1 MTGMKKKISA
11 RYGTFYRFNLPYLEN
26 RWIRFVFRLLV
37 SSLAALILMSGIAG
51 EIGKLRESV
60 LDERRN
66 ALSEEIDR
74 WGQQAETQRAR
85 LSLTGEK
92 AALEE
97 KLVLIREKAALEA
110 TLEAKEPIAEAPI
123 LSRLETLETE
133 IEESYLRGCGTA
145 DPITAALSFSRIFG
159 YKESDRWYRLS
170 MIRAERKTEKARLQ
184 GRRLTAWVLSYRL
197 MTGKNPRKNPGKSI
211 PLSFAPLTGSWLCR
225 EDQLAALDEDSAQ
238 GDGRAGSQAGGQ
250 AGIRLI
256 TAEGNALYG
265 EEITGLDDSKSD
277 PDARTLLVKGGIGSL
292 TADPEAIE
300 NEDDACCVLHLDSV
314 KPSEEELPVEKLR
327 VISEN
332 VFRIETGEWKG
343 TYYRIL

>member
-1 MTGMKKKISA
+1 M
-11 RYGTFYRFNLPYLEN
+11 
-26 RWIRFVFRLLV
+26 
-37 SSLAALILMSGIAG
+37 
-51 EIGKLRESV
+51 
-60 LDERRN
+60 
-66 ALSEEIDR
+66 
-74 WGQQAETQRAR
+74 
-85 LSLTGEK
+85 
-92 AALEE
+92 
-97 KLVLIREKAALEA
+97 
-110 TLEAKEPIAEAPI
+110 
-123 LSRLETLETE
+123 ETLETE

-145 DPITAALSFSRIFG
+145 DPITAALSFSRILG

-170 MIRAERKTEKARLQ
+170 MIRAERKAEKALLQ

-197 MTGKNPRKNPGKSI
+197 MTGKNPGKSI

-225 EDQLAALDEDSAQ
+225 EDQLAVLDQDSAQ
-238 GDGRAGSQAGGQ
+238 GDGR

-265 EEITGLDDSKSD
+265 EEISGWDSKSD

-300 NEDDACCVLHLDSV
+300 NEDDACCALHLDSV

-332 VFRIETGEWKG
+332 VFQIETGEWKG

>member
-1 MTGMKKKISA
+1 MTGMKKRIRSQDRM
-11 RYGTFYRFNLPYLEN
+11 RYSTAYRLNLPYPEK
-26 RWIRFVFRLLV
+26 RWIRFIFRLLI
-37 SSLAALILMSGIAG
+37 SSLAALLLMSGIAG

-74 WGQQAETQRAR
+74 WGQQAETQHAR

-110 TLEAKEPIAEAPI
+110 ALEAKEPIAEAPI

-145 DPITAALSFSRIFG
+145 DPITAALSFSRILG

-170 MIRAERKTEKARLQ
+170 MIRAERKAEKALLQ

-197 MTGKNPRKNPGKSI
+197 MTGKNPGKSI

-225 EDQLAALDEDSAQ
+225 EDQLAALDQDSAQ
-238 GDGRAGSQAGGQ
+238 GDGR

-265 EEITGLDDSKSD
+265 EEISGWDSKSD

-300 NEDDACCVLHLDSV
+300 NEDDACCALHLDSV

-332 VFRIETGEWKG
+332 VFQIETGEWKG

>member
-1 MTGMKKKISA
+1 MTGMKKRIRSQDRM
-11 RYGTFYRFNLPYLEN
+11 RYSTAYRLNLPYLEN
-26 RWIRFVFRLLV
+26 RWIRFIFRLLI
-37 SSLAALILMSGIAG
+37 SSLAALLLMSGIAG

-74 WGQQAETQRAR
+74 WGQQAETQHAR

-110 TLEAKEPIAEAPI
+110 ALEAKEPIAEAPI

-145 DPITAALSFSRIFG
+145 DPITAALSFSRILG
-159 YKESDRWYRLS
+159 DKESDRWYRLS
-170 MIRAERKTEKARLQ
+170 MIRAERKAEKALLQ

-197 MTGKNPRKNPGKSI
+197 MTGKNPGKSI

-225 EDQLAALDEDSAQ
+225 EDQLAVLDQDSAQ
-238 GDGRAGSQAGGQ
+238 GDGR

-265 EEITGLDDSKSD
+265 EEISGWDSKSD

-300 NEDDACCVLHLDSV
+300 NEDDACCALHLDSV

-332 VFRIETGEWKG
+332 VFQIETGEWKG

>member
-1 MTGMKKKISA
+1 MTGMKKRIRSQDRM
-11 RYGTFYRFNLPYLEN
+11 RYSTAYRLNLPYLEN
-26 RWIRFVFRLLV
+26 RWIRFIFRLLI
-37 SSLAALILMSGIAG
+37 SSLAALLLMSGIAG

-74 WGQQAETQRAR
+74 WGQQAETQHAR

-110 TLEAKEPIAEAPI
+110 ALEAKEPIAEAPI

-145 DPITAALSFSRIFG
+145 DPITAALSFSRILG

-170 MIRAERKTEKARLQ
+170 MIRAERKAEKALLQ

-197 MTGKNPRKNPGKSI
+197 MTGKNPGKSI

-225 EDQLAALDEDSAQ
+225 EDQLAVLDQDSAQ
-238 GDGRAGSQAGGQ
+238 GDGR

-265 EEITGLDDSKSD
+265 EEISGWDSKSD

-300 NEDDACCVLHLDSV
+300 NEDDACCALHLDSV

-327 VISEN
+327 VISEKC
-332 VFRIETGEWKG
+332 FRDRNG
-343 TYYRIL
+343 

>member
-1 MTGMKKKISA
+1 MTGMKKRIRSQDRM
-11 RYGTFYRFNLPYLEN
+11 RYSTAYRLNLPYLEN
-26 RWIRFVFRLLV
+26 RWIRFIFRLLI
-37 SSLAALILMSGIAG
+37 SSLAALLLMSGIAG

-74 WGQQAETQRAR
+74 WGQQAETQHAR

-97 KLVLIREKAALEA
+97 KLVLIREKAA
-110 TLEAKEPIAEAPI
+110 LEAKEPIAEAPI

-170 MIRAERKTEKARLQ
+170 MIRAERKAEKALLQ

-197 MTGKNPRKNPGKSI
+197 MTGKNPGKSI

-225 EDQLAALDEDSAQ
+225 EDQLAALDQDSAQ
-238 GDGRAGSQAGGQ
+238 GDGR

-265 EEITGLDDSKSD
+265 EEISGWDSKSD

-300 NEDDACCVLHLDSV
+300 NEDDACCALHLDSV
-314 KPSEEELPVEKLR
+314 KPSEEKLPVEKLR

-332 VFRIETGEWKG
+332 VFQIETGEWKG

>member
-1 MTGMKKKISA
+1 MTGMKKRIRSQDRM
-11 RYGTFYRFNLPYLEN
+11 RYSTAYRLNLPYLEN
-26 RWIRFVFRLLV
+26 RWIRFIFRLLI
-37 SSLAALILMSGIAG
+37 SSLAALLLMSGIAG

-74 WGQQAETQRAR
+74 WGQQAETQHAR

-110 TLEAKEPIAEAPI
+110 ALEAKEPIAEAPI

-145 DPITAALSFSRIFG
+145 DPITAALSFSRILG

-170 MIRAERKTEKARLQ
+170 MIRAERKAEKALLQ

-197 MTGKNPRKNPGKSI
+197 MTGKNPGKSI

-225 EDQLAALDEDSAQ
+225 EDQLVVLDQDSAQ
-238 GDGRAGSQAGGQ
+238 VDGR

-265 EEITGLDDSKSD
+265 EEISGWDSKSD

-300 NEDDACCVLHLDSV
+300 NEDDACCALHLDSV

-332 VFRIETGEWKG
+332 VFQIETGEWKG

>member
-1 MTGMKKKISA
+1 M
-11 RYGTFYRFNLPYLEN
+11 
-26 RWIRFVFRLLV
+26 
-37 SSLAALILMSGIAG
+37 
-51 EIGKLRESV
+51 
-60 LDERRN
+60 
-66 ALSEEIDR
+66 
-74 WGQQAETQRAR
+74 
-85 LSLTGEK
+85 
-92 AALEE
+92 
-97 KLVLIREKAALEA
+97 
-110 TLEAKEPIAEAPI
+110 EAKEPIAEAPI

-170 MIRAERKTEKARLQ
+170 MIRAERKAEKALLQ

-197 MTGKNPRKNPGKSI
+197 MTGENPGKSI

-225 EDQLAALDEDSAQ
+225 EDQLAVLDQDSAQ
-238 GDGRAGSQAGGQ
+238 GDGR

-265 EEITGLDDSKSD
+265 EEISGWDSKSD

-300 NEDDACCVLHLDSV
+300 NEDDACCALHLDSV

-332 VFRIETGEWKG
+332 VFQIETGEWKG

>member
-1 MTGMKKKISA
+1 MTGMKKRIRSQDRM
-11 RYGTFYRFNLPYLEN
+11 RYSTVYRLNLPYLEK
-26 RWIRFVFRLLV
+26 RWIRFIFRLLV
-37 SSLAALILMSGIAG
+37 SSLAALLLMSGIAG

-74 WGQQAETQRAR
+74 WGQQAETQHAR

-110 TLEAKEPIAEAPI
+110 KEPIAEAPI
-123 LSRLETLETE
+123 LSRLGTLETE

-170 MIRAERKTEKARLQ
+170 MIRAERKAEKALLQ

-197 MTGKNPRKNPGKSI
+197 MTGENPGKSI
-211 PLSFAPLTGSWLCR
+211 PLSFAPLTGSGLCR
-225 EDQLAALDEDSAQ
+225 EDQLAALDQDSAQ
-238 GDGRAGSQAGGQ
+238 GDGR

-265 EEITGLDDSKSD
+265 EEISGWDSKSD

-300 NEDDACCVLHLDSV
+300 NEDDACCALHLDSV

-332 VFRIETGEWKG
+332 VFQIETGEWKG

>member
-1 MTGMKKKISA
+1 MTGMKKRIRSQDRM
-11 RYGTFYRFNLPYLEN
+11 RYSTAYRLNLPYLEN
-26 RWIRFVFRLLV
+26 RWIRFIFRLLI
-37 SSLAALILMSGIAG
+37 SSLAALLLMSGIAG

-74 WGQQAETQRAR
+74 WGQQAETQHAR

-110 TLEAKEPIAEAPI
+110 ALEAKEPIAEAPI

-170 MIRAERKTEKARLQ
+170 MIRAERKAEKALLQ

-197 MTGKNPRKNPGKSI
+197 MTGKNPGKSI

-225 EDQLAALDEDSAQ
+225 EDQLAVLDQDSAQ
-238 GDGRAGSQAGGQ
+238 GDGR

-265 EEITGLDDSKSD
+265 EEISGWDSKSD

-300 NEDDACCVLHLDSV
+300 N
-314 KPSEEELPVEKLR
+314 
-327 VISEN
+327 
-332 VFRIETGEWKG
+332 
-343 TYYRIL
+343 

>member
-1 MTGMKKKISA
+1 MVMTGMKKRIRSQDRM
-11 RYGTFYRFNLPYLEN
+11 RYSTAYRLNLPYLEK
-26 RWIRFVFRLLV
+26 RWIRFIFRLLV
-37 SSLAALILMSGIAG
+37 SSLAALLLMSGIAG

-74 WGQQAETQRAR
+74 WGQQAETQHAR

-110 TLEAKEPIAEAPI
+110 ALEAKEPIAEAPI

-170 MIRAERKTEKARLQ
+170 MIRAERKAEKALLQ

-197 MTGKNPRKNPGKSI
+197 MTGKNPGKSI

-238 GDGRAGSQAGGQ
+238 GDGRAG
-250 AGIRLI
+250 IRLI

-265 EEITGLDDSKSD
+265 EEISGWDRASFSSM
-277 PDARTLLVKGGIGSL
+277 SL
-292 TADPEAIE
+292 M
-300 NEDDACCVLHLDSV
+300 
-314 KPSEEELPVEKLR
+314 
-327 VISEN
+327 
-332 VFRIETGEWKG
+332 
-343 TYYRIL
+343 

>member
-1 MTGMKKKISA
+1 MTGMKKRIRSQDRM
-11 RYGTFYRFNLPYLEN
+11 RYSTAYRLNLPYLEN
-26 RWIRFVFRLLV
+26 RWIRFIFRLLI
-37 SSLAALILMSGIAG
+37 SSLAALLLMSGIAG

-74 WGQQAETQRAR
+74 WGQQAETQHAR

-110 TLEAKEPIAEAPI
+110 ALEAKEPIAEAPI

-145 DPITAALSFSRIFG
+145 DPITAALSFSRILG

-170 MIRAERKTEKARLQ
+170 MIRAERKAEKALLQ

-197 MTGKNPRKNPGKSI
+197 MTGKNPGKSI

-225 EDQLAALDEDSAQ
+225 EDQLAVLDQDSAQ
-238 GDGRAGSQAGGQ
+238 GDGR

-265 EEITGLDDSKSD
+265 EEISGWDSKSD
-277 PDARTLLVKGGIGSL
+277 PDARTLLVHGGIGSL

-300 NEDDACCVLHLDSV
+300 NEDEACCALHLDSV

-332 VFRIETGEWKG
+332 VFQIETGEWKG

>member
-1 MTGMKKKISA
+1 MTGMKKRIRSQDRM
-11 RYGTFYRFNLPYLEN
+11 RYSTAYRLNLPYLEN
-26 RWIRFVFRLLV
+26 RWIRFIFRLLI
-37 SSLAALILMSGIAG
+37 SSLAALLLMSGIAG

-74 WGQQAETQRAR
+74 WGQQAETQHAR

-110 TLEAKEPIAEAPI
+110 ALEAKEPIAEAPI

-170 MIRAERKTEKARLQ
+170 MIRAERKAEKALLQ

-197 MTGKNPRKNPGKSI
+197 MTGKNPGKSI

-225 EDQLAALDEDSAQ
+225 EDQLAVLDQDSAQ
-238 GDGRAGSQAGGQ
+238 GDGR

-265 EEITGLDDSKSD
+265 EEISGWDSKSD

-300 NEDDACCVLHLDSV
+300 NEDDACCALHLDSV
-314 KPSEEELPVEKLR
+314 KPSEEKLPVEKLR

-332 VFRIETGEWKG
+332 VFQIETGEWKG